1 MNIITEVIQTPIT
14 HECDVLVA
22 GGGVAGIA
30 TAVSQEG
37 IRRGCKK
44 ATEKSCVYAGYHCN
58 HSTNQ
63 DDQKNCERVYHEYVR
78 RQKSI

>member
-44 ATEKSCVYAGYHCN
+44 ATEKFNMIGIMHFLMDSLLLFNYWVL
-58 HSTNQ
+58 
-63 DDQKNCERVYHEYVR
+63 
-78 RQKSI
+78 